1 MQDHKGSPPPD
12 TEHQRRNPTLH
23 HSVQDHVF
31 RRNPVPRT
39 KLKYP
44 TEVLLYFAEIQFRT
58 ILRKSLYFSRLFQNK
73 IGWPAFEPSGFVFTH
88 LVPKPLHSPHR
99 LTEKSRRE
107 LKRMYPSPTEA
118 ATSFLSSE
126 VVIILLRHSSPSGC
140 LKSLG

>member
-1 MQDHKGSPPPD
+1 MQDYKGSPPPD

-73 IGWPAFEPSGFVFTH
+73 IGWPAFEPSGFVLPTLSRSRFT
-88 LVPKPLHSPHR
+88 PSA
-99 LTEKSRRE
+99 EKSRRE
-107 LKRMYPSPTEA
+107 LKRMYPPPTG
-118 ATSFLSSE
+118 ATTNFQSSK
-126 VVIILLRHSSPSGC
+126 VVIILLRHSSPPGC
-140 LKSLG
+140 LKSLGES